1 MLNFSSL
8 DNAQVNEILHQTKSG
23 VWTIEIEN
31 NKEPRMF
38 VNTSMAEL
46 LCITEELT
54 PEETYKAW
62 YRGVREEY
70 AGLINNTI
78 SRVVNGKQSEAIY
91 RWLTPSGD
99 EYSARCGAI
108 NKTDSE
114 NCIILWGYHQ
124 DITSTFL
131 AFQEQLDFADVPTL
145 LASDYYSI
153 YSLNFRTKEIALHQS
168 TDSILQGYQP
178 KNSTSFDVWF
188 DDLIN
193 LVEKK
198 DKKLFKIF
206 NDLEKLRK
214 ELNKNHKKTIIFSKS
229 CNNTFRHT
237 EIKLI
242 PIEYDGNE
250 VVRCFLV
257 EKDVDDV
264 ISKERENLALLQDAL
279 NRVERTQNALSTF
292 IYDRLTGL
300 YSKEYFYDKAKE
312 LLQKNLEKEYIF
324 LALDIEDFKAF
335 NSIAGIKEG
344 DRLIKYVA
352 SILDTLLK
360 NSPILYGRS
369 NADAFIVMMENNP
382 HKVSY
387 FEENVLQTIEEYE
400 FDIPIKLIFGEYVIK
415 NKDEEI
421 ALIHDKAVLASKTCK
436 GKFGKN
442 IARYT
447 KEMEESVNLQ
457 RTLSQD
463 MEYAITAGEFEV
475 YFQPKY
481 DVQTLKICGA
491 EALVRW
497 NHRKEKLISPA
508 LFIPLFEQN
517 GFIRNLDYYVWEHC
531 CKFIKS
537 NNIEI
542 PLSIN
547 VSRAN
552 MFSSDLQERILHLLE
567 KYNMV
572 PKQLYLEFTESLYYN
587 DTGNMQ
593 KILTQ
598 MQEQG
603 LILSMDDFGT
613 GYSSL
618 SMLKNVT
625 VHELKIDASFVDFNQ
640 DDEKALL
647 ILETIVT
654 MSKKLQLQV
663 TVEGVETKEQL
674 EIIKNLGCDTVQG
687 YYLARPM
694 PEQNFLE
701 LLEKEKNT

>member
-8 DNAQVNEILHQTKSG
+8 DFTQVDDILHQTRSG
-23 VWTIEIEN
+23 VWVIEIEN
-31 NKEPRMF
+31 DKEPRMF
-38 VNTSMAEL
+38 VNSSMAEL
-46 LCITEELT
+46 LCITAELT

-62 YRGVREEY
+62 YGGVREEY

-78 SRVVNGKQSEAIY
+78 SKVISGKQSEAIY
-91 RWLTPSGD
+91 SWLTPSNS
-99 EYSARCGAI
+99 EYSVRCGAI
-108 NKTDSE
+108 NKTTNE

-131 AFQEQLDFADVPTL
+131 AFQEQLDFADISTL

-153 YSLNFRTKEIALHQS
+153 YSLNLKTEEIALHQT
-168 TDSILQGYQP
+168 TDSILKGYQP
-178 KNSTSFDVWF
+178 TKSTSFKLWF
-188 DDLIN
+188 DDLIS

-206 NDLEKLRK
+206 NDLELLKVD
-214 ELNKNHKKTIIFSKS
+214 LNKYHKKTVVFSKN
-229 CNNTFRHT
+229 CNNKFRHT

-242 PIEYDGNE
+242 PIEYENNE
-250 VVRCFLV
+250 VVRCFLI

-264 ISKERENLALLQDAL
+264 ISKERESQALLQDAL
-279 NRVERTQNALSTF
+279 NRVERAQNTLSSF

-312 LLQKNLEKEYIF
+312 ILQNNPENEYMF
-324 LALDIEDFKAF
+324 LALDVEDFKAF
-335 NSIAGIKEG
+335 NSIAGIREG
-344 DRLIKYVA
+344 DRLIKYIA

-360 NSPILYGRS
+360 SSEVLYGRS
-369 NADAFIVMMENNP
+369 NADAYIVMMENDP
-382 HKVSY
+382 RKVNY
-387 FEENVLQTIEEYE
+387 FEENMLQTIDEYDFE
-400 FDIPIKLIFGEYVIK
+400 IPIKLIFGEYIIK
-415 NKDEEI
+415 DKDEEI
-421 ALIHDKAVLASKTCK
+421 ALIHDKAILASKTCK

-447 KEMEESVNLQ
+447 HEMEESVNLQ
-457 RTLSQD
+457 RRLSKD

-481 DVQTLKICGA
+481 DVQSLEICGA

-497 NHRKEKLISPA
+497 NYRKEKLISPG

-531 CKFIKS
+531 CKFIK
-537 NNIEI
+537 NNKIEV

-593 KILTQ
+593 KILSQ

-647 ILETIVT
+647 ILESIVN
-654 MSKKLQLQV
+654 MSKKLNLQV

-674 EIIKNLGCDTVQG
+674 EIIKSLGCDTVQG

-701 LLEKEKNT
+701 LLKKEKNT